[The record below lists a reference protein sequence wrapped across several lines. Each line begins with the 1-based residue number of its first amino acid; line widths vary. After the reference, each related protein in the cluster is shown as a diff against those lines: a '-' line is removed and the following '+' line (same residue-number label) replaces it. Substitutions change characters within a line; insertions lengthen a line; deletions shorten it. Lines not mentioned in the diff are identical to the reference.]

1 MEAGSFTYLL
11 YCALLKRNGSVTCH
25 LFPLPFY
32 RWKGAHSPI
41 EGGSIQALKNY
52 TQHHMIKKNKHNIAK
67 TKERKERR
75 EEKHPFKNQR
85 SVWKANI

>member
-1 MEAGSFTYLL
+1 
-11 YCALLKRNGSVTCH
+11 
-25 LFPLPFY
+25 
-32 RWKGAHSPI
+32 
-41 EGGSIQALKNY
+41 
-52 TQHHMIKKNKHNIAK
+52 MIKKNKHNIAK